1 MPFYSS
7 LLALCCLLWACTFGN
22 AAATQKRAVPPGFVT
37 TNGRSFELDGKPFAF
52 VGANA
57 YWLPLLTTERDVDFT
72 MQQIQGAGVK
82 VVRIWAF
89 NAINA
94 TELPTALE
102 TDLTYYQASMMLD
115 AETYTHLRTQVW
127 NSSEWTVNDGP
138 QGLQRLDYVVSSA
151 EKHDLKVILTFGNNW
166 AAYGGIEL
174 YINWIYGA
182 ENATH
187 DIFFTD
193 PAIIASYQ
201 RYIKT
206 IVERYQDS
214 STVFAWELVNEA
226 RCTGDILSAGPNC
239 VPGSNTLK
247 TWYQQQSDFV
257 RGLDAN
263 HMITAGG
270 EGQFF
275 WAHPEEYWFDGSLVS
290 DYNFNGQAGED
301 FDGDLQLPNLDFAV
315 YHLYPQSW
323 YPELDF
329 PGSNFSVEDW
339 GLGWITAAK
348 ANKPVVI
355 EEFGLSGLQNKTDIY
370 PSWVQHALDT
380 GHAIMPWQFGVL
392 GLTEDGGNR
401 LIQYTDQIF
410 RGVRC
415 NFCNTIYPNQ
425 TQVWDIFTKAAK
437 IQDERSG

>member
-1 MPFYSS
+1 MRSLLYSS
-7 LLALCCLLWACTFGN
+7 LLALCGALWARAFAQ
-22 AAATQKRAVPPGFVT
+22 AAATQKRSVPPGFVT
-37 TNGRSFELDGKPFAF
+37 TNGRNFELDGKPFAF

-57 YWLPLLTTERDVDFT
+57 YWLPLLNTERDVDYT
-72 MQQIQGAGVK
+72 MQQIQASGAK
-82 VVRIWAF
+82 VVRTWAF
-89 NAINA
+89 NAINE
-94 TELPTALE
+94 TELPSATE
-102 TDLTYYQASMMLD
+102 TGLTYY
-115 AETYTHLRTQVW
+115 QVW
-127 NSSEWTVNDGP
+127 NSSDWVVNDGP

-151 EKHDLKVILTFGNNW
+151 EKHGLKLIVTFGNNW

-206 IVERYQDS
+206 IVERYKES
-214 STVFAWELVNEA
+214 SAVFAWELVNEA

-247 TWYQQQSDFV
+247 TWYSQQSDFV
-257 RGLDAN
+257 RSLDAN

-275 WAHPEEYWFDGSLVS
+275 SAHPAEYWFDGSLVS

-301 FDGDLQLPNLDFAV
+301 FAGDLELPNLDFAG
-315 YHLYPQSW
+315 YHMYPQTW

-329 PGSNFSVEDW
+329 PGSNFSVEEW
-339 GLGWITAAK
+339 GLGWISDHASAAAK
-348 ANKPVVI
+348 ANKPLII
-355 EEFGLSGLQNKTDIY
+355 EEFGVTGLQNKTDIY

-380 GHAIMPWQFGVL
+380 GHARVMPWQFGVL

-401 LIQYTDQIF
+401 AIKYSDQIF
-410 RGVRC
+410 RGAS
-415 NFCNTIYPNQ
+415 PNDGKTHSTLTRHKYGISSQ
-425 TQVWDIFTKAAK
+425 RLRVFKANAL
-437 IQDERSG
+437 DSH